1 MSRYLAG
8 EYSGHRFSNWILCV
22 LLRAFH
28 IWGSSVMQT
37 VNSSSGGSSTAIIEL
52 PASPHV
58 RMDVQRATAIPEH
71 PPTSPQP
78 PLEASEPQLQKWN
91 SPRINIWRC
100 AGTFWS
106 FVILGANDAAIGAL
120 IPYLE
125 EWYNVNYTV
134 ISLVFL
140 SPIIGYTLS
149 ALLNNHIHVVYG
161 QRGVACIMSLSH
173 LLGYG
178 KLLTKDLHCERLT
191 TDDQHSRCVSPSSF
205 SRASGG
211 LYPRWVWKRSGRQW
225 LVSWVAME
233 SEPDPDPFA

>member
-1 MSRYLAG
+1 
-8 EYSGHRFSNWILCV
+8 
-22 LLRAFH
+22 
-28 IWGSSVMQT
+28 MQT
-37 VNSSSGGSSTAIIEL
+37 INSSSGGSSTAIIEL
-52 PASPHV
+52 PASPHI
-58 RMDVQRATAIPEH
+58 RMDAQRSMTIPED

-78 PLEASEPQLQKWN
+78 PLEDFEPHLQKWN

-100 AGTFWS
+100 VGTFWS

-140 SPIIGYTLS
+140 SPIVGYTLS

-161 QRGVACIMSLSH
+161 QRGVAFIMSLSH

-178 KLLTKDLHCERLT
+178 KLLTKDLQCARLT
-191 TDDQHSRCVSPSSF
+191 TNTVAVCLHPPFPVLVVVYILVGFGNGLGD
-205 SRASGG
+205 SG
-211 LYPRWVWKRSGRQW
+211 W
-225 LVSWVAME
+225 
-233 SEPDPDPFA
+233 